1 MVHSL
6 FTPNRMKLHVW
17 IFSLLLAIS
26 TAGHAQTAPNNDYIV
41 ALVNS
46 EPITNAELENQIR
59 QLMESRGPQSAPL
72 PPAAELRA
80 ALLERMV
87 VERAQLQLARE
98 TGLRID
104 PAAIDQAEANIA
116 AQNQL
121 DLGQLRANL
130 ERRGTT
136 QAAFRKQL
144 RDQLLINR
152 LQERE
157 VEGRIKI
164 SDAEVEAALA
174 ARKEAAKDPQNQE
187 INLGH
192 LFLALPENPSAAALT
207 QAQQQAE
214 KILDRLK
221 AGDSFESLVQQFS
234 AAERSNAGQLGL
246 RPAER
251 YPPLF
256 VNASQALAVGGV
268 SQWVRSDAGLHLLKV
283 LERRVNGL
291 SDTQVQHHARHI
303 LLRLD
308 ASLTLEQATKQLSA
322 VRERILS
329 GATTFEAQARA
340 LSQDG
345 SAAQG
350 GDLGWAGPG
359 LFVPEFEQVLARLR
373 EKEIAEPLVSRF
385 GVHLIELLE
394 RRIVDLTP
402 AQLGERERNLLRA
415 KRADEAFEA
424 WVRDVRGRAFVEIRD
439 PG

>member
-1 MVHSL
+1 MK
-6 FTPNRMKLHVW
+6 TPVW
-17 IFSLLLAIS
+17 IFSLLLALS
-26 TAGHAQTAPNNDYIV
+26 AAGHAQTAPSNDYIV

-46 EPITNAELENQIR
+46 EPITNAELESQIR
-59 QLMESRGPQSAPL
+59 QLVESRGPQSGPL
-72 PPAAELRA
+72 PPAAELRTA
-80 ALLERMV
+80 VLERII

-98 TGLRID
+98 TGVRVD
-104 PAAIDQAEANIA
+104 AAAIDQAEANIA

-121 DLGQLRANL
+121 DVVQLRANL

-136 QAAFRKQL
+136 PLAFRQQL

-157 VEGRIKI
+157 LETRIKI
-164 SDAEVEAALA
+164 IDADVEAAMA
-174 ARKEAAKDPQNQE
+174 ARKESASDPQNQE
-187 INLGH
+187 VNLGH
-192 LFLALPENPSAAALT
+192 LFLALPENPSAAVVN
-207 QAQQQAE
+207 QAQERAQ
-214 KILDRLK
+214 KILERLK
-221 AGDSFESLVQQFS
+221 AGDSFEALVQEFS
-234 AAERSNAGQLGL
+234 AAERSNAGQMGF
-246 RPAER
+246 RRTDR

-256 VNASQALAVGGV
+256 INASQALAVGAV

-303 LLRLD
+303 LLRPN
-308 ASLTLEQATKQLSA
+308 ATLTQEQAVKQLA
-322 VRERILS
+322 VVRERILA
-329 GATTFEAQARA
+329 GATSFEAQARA

-359 LFVPEFEQVLARLR
+359 LFVPEFEQVLLRLR

-394 RRIVDLTP
+394 RRNVDLTP
-402 AQLGERERNLLRA
+402 SQLRERERNLLRA

>member
-1 MVHSL
+1 MK
-6 FTPNRMKLHVW
+6 TPVW
-17 IFSLLLAIS
+17 IFSLLLALS
-26 TAGHAQTAPNNDYIV
+26 AAGHAQTAPSNDYIV

-46 EPITNAELENQIR
+46 EPITHAELESQIR
-59 QLMESRGPQSAPL
+59 QLVESRGPQSGPL
-72 PPAAELRA
+72 PPAAELRTA
-80 ALLERMV
+80 VLERII

-98 TGLRID
+98 TGVRVD
-104 PAAIDQAEANIA
+104 AAAIDQAEANIA
-116 AQNQL
+116 VQNQL
-121 DLGQLRANL
+121 DVVQLRANL

-136 QAAFRKQL
+136 PLAFRQQL

-157 VEGRIKI
+157 LETRIKI
-164 SDAEVEAALA
+164 SDADVEAAMA
-174 ARKEAAKDPQNQE
+174 ARKESASDPQNQE
-187 INLGH
+187 VNLGH
-192 LFLALPENPSAAALT
+192 LFLALPENPSAAAVN
-207 QAQQQAE
+207 QAQERAQ
-214 KILDRLK
+214 KILERLK
-221 AGDSFESLVQQFS
+221 AGDSFEALVQEFS
-234 AAERSNAGQLGL
+234 AAERSNAGQMGF
-246 RPAER
+246 RRTDR

-256 VNASQALAVGGV
+256 INASQALAVGAV

-303 LLRLD
+303 LLRPN
-308 ASLTLEQATKQLSA
+308 ATLTQEQAIKQLA
-322 VRERILS
+322 VVRERILA
-329 GATTFEAQARA
+329 GATSFEAQARA

-345 SAAQG
+345 SASQG
-350 GDLGWAGPG
+350 GDLGWATPG
-359 LFVPEFEQVLARLR
+359 MFVTEFEQVLLRLR

-394 RRIVDLTP
+394 RRNVDLTP
-402 AQLGERERNLLRA
+402 SQLRERERNLLRA

>member
-1 MVHSL
+1 
-6 FTPNRMKLHVW
+6 MKMHVW
-17 IFSLLLAIS
+17 IFSLLLALS
-26 TAGHAQTAPNNDYIV
+26 AAGYAQTMPSDDYIV

-46 EPITNAELENQIR
+46 EPITQAELESQIR
-59 QLMESRGPQSAPL
+59 QLVENRGPQSAPL

-80 ALLERMV
+80 AVLERMV
-87 VERAQLQLARE
+87 VERAQLQLAKE
-98 TGLRID
+98 TGVRID
-104 PAAIDQAEANIA
+104 PASIDQAEATIA

-121 DLGQLRANL
+121 NLAQLRTNL
-130 ERRGTT
+130 EQRGTT
-136 QAAFRKQL
+136 QAAFRQQL

-157 VEGRIKI
+157 LETRVKI
-164 SDAEVEAALA
+164 SDAEIEAALA
-174 ARKEAAKDPQNQE
+174 ARREAAKDPQNQD

-207 QAQQQAE
+207 QAQQQAQ
-214 KILDRLK
+214 KILDLLK
-221 AGDSFESLVQQFS
+221 AGDSFDALVQEFS

-246 RPAER
+246 RRVDR

-256 VNASQALAVGGV
+256 VNASQTLAVGGV

-303 LLRLD
+303 LLRPD
-308 ASLTLEQATKQLSA
+308 ASLTQEQAIKQLVA
-322 VRERILS
+322 VRERILA
-329 GATTFEAQARA
+329 GATSFEAQARA

-350 GDLGWAGPG
+350 GDLGWASPG
-359 LFVPEFEQVLARLR
+359 LFVPEFEQVLLRLR
-373 EKEIAEPLVSRF
+373 EKEIAEPLLSRF

-394 RRIVDLTP
+394 RRNVDLTP
-402 AQLGERERNLLRA
+402 AQLRERERNLLRT
-415 KRADEAFEA
+415 KRADEVFES

>member
-1 MVHSL
+1 
-6 FTPNRMKLHVW
+6 MKMPVW
-17 IFSLLLAIS
+17 IFSLLLAFS
-26 TAGHAQTAPNNDYIV
+26 AAGHAQTAPSDDYIV

-46 EPITNAELENQIR
+46 EPITHGELQTQIR
-59 QLMESRGPQSAPL
+59 QVVESRGPQSAPL

-80 ALLERMV
+80 AVLERMV

-98 TGLRID
+98 TGLRVD
-104 PAAIDQAEANIA
+104 AASIDQAEANIA

-121 DLGQLRANL
+121 DVAQLRANL

-136 QAAFRKQL
+136 QAAFRRQL

-157 VEGRIKI
+157 VETRIKI
-164 SDAEVEAALA
+164 SDTDVEAALA
-174 ARKEAAKDPQNQE
+174 ARKEAASDPQNQE
-187 INLGH
+187 VNLGH
-192 LFLALPENPSAAALT
+192 LFLALPENPSAAAVT
-207 QAQQQAE
+207 QAQQQAQ
-214 KILDRLK
+214 KIRDRMQ
-221 AGDSFESLVQQFS
+221 AGESFEALVQEFS
-234 AAERSNAGQLGL
+234 AAERSNAGQIGV
-246 RPAER
+246 RRTDR

-256 VNASQALAVGGV
+256 INASQALAVGAV

-303 LLRLD
+303 LLRPD
-308 ASLTLEQATKQLSA
+308 AALTQQQAIAQLAA
-322 VRERILS
+322 VRQGILA
-329 GATTFEAQARA
+329 GATSFEAQARA

-359 LFVPEFEQVLARLR
+359 LFVPEFEQVLQRLR

-394 RRIVDLTP
+394 RRNVDLTP
-402 AQLGERERNLLRA
+402 AQLRERERNLLRT
-415 KRADEAFEA
+415 KRADEVFEG

>member
-1 MVHSL
+1 
-6 FTPNRMKLHVW
+6 MKMPVW
-17 IFSLLLAIS
+17 IFSLLLALS
-26 TAGHAQTAPNNDYIV
+26 AAGHAQTAPSDDYIV

-46 EPITNAELENQIR
+46 EPITHAELQSQIR
-59 QLMESRGPQSAPL
+59 QLLESRGPQSAPL

-80 ALLERMV
+80 AVLERMV

-98 TGLRID
+98 TGLRVD
-104 PAAIDQAEANIA
+104 AAAIDQAEANIA

-121 DLGQLRANL
+121 DVVQLRANL

-136 QAAFRKQL
+136 QAAFRRQL

-157 VEGRIKI
+157 VETRIKI
-164 SDAEVEAALA
+164 SDTDVEAALA
-174 ARKEAAKDPQNQE
+174 ARKEAASDPQNQE
-187 INLGH
+187 VNLGH
-192 LFLALPENPSAAALT
+192 LFLALPENPSAAAVA
-207 QAQQQAE
+207 QAQQQAQ
-214 KILDRLK
+214 KIRDRMQ
-221 AGDSFESLVQQFS
+221 AGDSFEALVQEFS
-234 AAERSNAGQLGL
+234 AAERGNAGQIGM
-246 RPAER
+246 RPTDR

-256 VNASQALAVGGV
+256 INASQALAVGAV

-291 SDTQVQHHARHI
+291 SDTEVQHHARHI
-303 LLRLD
+303 LLRPD
-308 ASLTLEQATKQLSA
+308 AALTQQQATQQLAA
-322 VRERILS
+322 VRERILA
-329 GATTFEAQARA
+329 GATSFEAQARA

-359 LFVPEFEQVLARLR
+359 LFVPEFEQVLQRLR

-394 RRIVDLTP
+394 RRSVDLTP
-402 AQLGERERNLLRA
+402 AQLRERERNLLRT
-415 KRADEAFEA
+415 KRADEVFEG
-424 WVRDVRGRAFVEIRD
+424 WVRDVRGRAFVEVRD

>member
-1 MVHSL
+1 
-6 FTPNRMKLHVW
+6 MKLHVW
-17 IFSLLLAIS
+17 FFSLLLALS
-26 TAGHAQTAPNNDYIV
+26 AAAHAQTAPSNDYII

-46 EPITNAELENQIR
+46 EPITNAELESQTR
-59 QLMESRGPQSAPL
+59 QLIESRGPQSGAL

-80 ALLERMV
+80 AVLERLI
-87 VERAQLQLARE
+87 VERAQLQMARE
-98 TGLRID
+98 TGVRID
-104 PAAIDQAEANIA
+104 PAQIDQAEANIA

-121 DLGQLRANL
+121 DLVQLRANL
-130 ERRGTT
+130 EKRGTT
-136 QAAFRKQL
+136 QAAFRQQL

-157 VEGRIKI
+157 LETRIKI
-164 SDAEVEAALA
+164 SDAEVEASLA

-192 LFLALPENPSAAALT
+192 LFLALPENPSSAALA
-207 QAQQQAE
+207 QAQQQAQ

-221 AGDSFESLVQQFS
+221 TGDSFESLVQEFS
-234 AAERSNAGQLGL
+234 AAERNNAGQLGL
-246 RPAER
+246 RSADR

-256 VNASQALAVGGV
+256 VNASQALAVGAV

-303 LLRLD
+303 LLRPD
-308 ASLTLEQATKQLSA
+308 ASLTQQQAIQQLAA
-322 VRERILS
+322 VRARILS
-329 GATTFEAQARA
+329 GAASFEAQARA
-340 LSQDG
+340 MSQDG

-350 GDLGWAGPG
+350 GDLGWAALG
-359 LFVPEFEQVLARLR
+359 LFVPEFEQVLMRLR

-394 RRIVDLTP
+394 RRNVDLTP
-402 AQLGERERNLLRA
+402 AQMRERERNLLRA
-415 KRADEAFEA
+415 KRADETFEA
-424 WVRDVRGRAFVEIRD
+424 WIRDVRGRAFVEIRD
-439 PG
+439 PN

>member
-1 MVHSL
+1 
-6 FTPNRMKLHVW
+6 MKMPVW
-17 IFSLLLAIS
+17 IFSLLLALS
-26 TAGHAQTAPNNDYIV
+26 AAGHAQTAPSDDYIV

-46 EPITNAELENQIR
+46 EPITHAELQSQIR
-59 QLMESRGPQSAPL
+59 QLLESRGPQSGPQSAPL

-80 ALLERMV
+80 AVLERMV

-98 TGLRID
+98 TGLRVD
-104 PAAIDQAEANIA
+104 AAAIDQAEANIA

-121 DLGQLRANL
+121 DVVQLRANL

-136 QAAFRKQL
+136 QAAFRRQL

-157 VEGRIKI
+157 VETRIKI
-164 SDAEVEAALA
+164 SDTDVEAALA
-174 ARKEAAKDPQNQE
+174 ARKEAASDPQNQE
-187 INLGH
+187 VNLGH
-192 LFLALPENPSAAALT
+192 LFLALPENPSAAAVA
-207 QAQQQAE
+207 QAQQQAQ
-214 KILDRLK
+214 KIRDRMQ
-221 AGDSFESLVQQFS
+221 AGDSFEALVQEFS
-234 AAERSNAGQLGL
+234 AAERSNAGQIGM
-246 RPAER
+246 RPTDR

-256 VNASQALAVGGV
+256 INASQALAVGAV

-291 SDTQVQHHARHI
+291 SDTEVQHHARHI
-303 LLRLD
+303 LLRPD
-308 ASLTLEQATKQLSA
+308 AALTQQQATQQLAA
-322 VRERILS
+322 VRERILA
-329 GATTFEAQARA
+329 GATSFEAQARA

-359 LFVPEFEQVLARLR
+359 LFVPEFEQVLQRLR

-394 RRIVDLTP
+394 RRSVDLTP
-402 AQLGERERNLLRA
+402 AQLRERERNLLRT
-415 KRADEAFEA
+415 KRADEVFEG
-424 WVRDVRGRAFVEIRD
+424 WVRDVRGRAFVEVRD

>member
-1 MVHSL
+1 
-6 FTPNRMKLHVW
+6 MKMPVW

-26 TAGHAQTAPNNDYIV
+26 AASHAQTTPSDDYIV

-46 EPITNAELENQIR
+46 EPITQAELQSQIR
-59 QLMESRGPQSAPL
+59 QLVEGRAPQSAPL

-80 ALLERMV
+80 AVLERMI

-98 TGLRID
+98 TGVRVD
-104 PAAIDQAEANIA
+104 AAAIDQAEANIA

-121 DLGQLRANL
+121 DVVQLRANL

-136 QAAFRKQL
+136 QAAFRRQL

-157 VEGRIKI
+157 LETRIKL
-164 SDAEVEAALA
+164 SDADVEASLA
-174 ARKEAAKDPQNQE
+174 ARKEAATDPQNQE
-187 INLGH
+187 VNLGH
-192 LFLALPENPSAAALT
+192 LFLALPENPSTAAVT
-207 QAQQQAE
+207 QAQQQAQ
-214 KILDRLK
+214 KILDRMK
-221 AGDSFESLVQQFS
+221 AGDSFESLVQEFS
-234 AAERSNAGQLGL
+234 AAERSNSGQIGM
-246 RPAER
+246 RRTDR

-256 VNASQALAVGGV
+256 INASQALAVGAV

-303 LLRLD
+303 LLRPD
-308 ASLTLEQATKQLSA
+308 AALTQQQAIEQLAA
-322 VRERILS
+322 VRQRILA
-329 GATTFEAQARA
+329 GATSFEAQARA
-340 LSQDG
+340 LSLDG

-359 LFVPEFEQVLARLR
+359 LFVPEFEQVLLRLR

-394 RRIVDLTP
+394 RRNVDMTP
-402 AQLGERERNLLRA
+402 AQLRERERNLLRT

>member
-1 MVHSL
+1 
-6 FTPNRMKLHVW
+6 MKMHVW
-17 IFSLLLAIS
+17 FFSLLFALSVI
-26 TAGHAQTAPNNDYIV
+26 GYAQTMPSDDYIV

-46 EPITNAELENQIR
+46 EPITHAELESQIR
-59 QLMESRGPQSAPL
+59 QLVENRGPQSAPL

-80 ALLERMV
+80 AVLERMV
-87 VERAQLQLARE
+87 VERAQLQLAKE
-98 TGLRID
+98 TGVRID
-104 PAAIDQAEANIA
+104 PASIDQAEATIA

-121 DLGQLRANL
+121 NLAQLRANL
-130 ERRGTT
+130 AQRGTT
-136 QAAFRKQL
+136 QTAFRQQL

-157 VEGRIKI
+157 LETRVKI
-164 SDAEVEAALA
+164 SDAEIEAALA
-174 ARKEAAKDPQNQE
+174 ARREAAKDPQNQD

-207 QAQQQAE
+207 QAQQQAQ
-214 KILDRLK
+214 KILDRLN
-221 AGDSFESLVQQFS
+221 AGDSFDALVQEFS

-246 RPAER
+246 RRVDR

-256 VNASQALAVGGV
+256 VNASQTLAVGGV

-303 LLRLD
+303 LLRPD
-308 ASLTLEQATKQLSA
+308 ASLTQEQAIKKLLA
-322 VRERILS
+322 VRERILA
-329 GATTFEAQARA
+329 GATSFEAQARA

-350 GDLGWAGPG
+350 GDLGWASPG
-359 LFVPEFEQVLARLR
+359 LFVPEFEQVLLRLR
-373 EKEIAEPLVSRF
+373 EKEIAEPLLSRF

-394 RRIVDLTP
+394 RRNVDLTP
-402 AQLGERERNLLRA
+402 AQLRERERNLLRT
-415 KRADEAFEA
+415 KRADEVFES

>member
-1 MVHSL
+1 
-6 FTPNRMKLHVW
+6 MKMHVW
-17 IFSLLLAIS
+17 IFSLLLALS
-26 TAGHAQTAPNNDYIV
+26 AAGYAQTMPSDDYIV

-46 EPITNAELENQIR
+46 EPITQAELESQIR
-59 QLMESRGPQSAPL
+59 QLVENRGPQSAPL

-80 ALLERMV
+80 AVLERMV
-87 VERAQLQLARE
+87 VERAQLQLAKE
-98 TGLRID
+98 TGVRID
-104 PAAIDQAEANIA
+104 PASIDQAEATIA

-121 DLGQLRANL
+121 NLAQLRANL
-130 ERRGTT
+130 AQRGTT
-136 QAAFRKQL
+136 QTAFRQQL

-157 VEGRIKI
+157 LETRVKI
-164 SDAEVEAALA
+164 SDAEIEAALA
-174 ARKEAAKDPQNQE
+174 ARREAAKDPQNQD

-207 QAQQQAE
+207 QAQQQAQ
-214 KILDRLK
+214 KILDLLK
-221 AGDSFESLVQQFS
+221 AGDSFDALVQEFS

-246 RPAER
+246 RRVDR

-256 VNASQALAVGGV
+256 VNASQTLAVGGV

-303 LLRLD
+303 LLRPD
-308 ASLTLEQATKQLSA
+308 ASLTQEQAIKQLVA
-322 VRERILS
+322 VRERILA
-329 GATTFEAQARA
+329 GATSFEAQARA

-350 GDLGWAGPG
+350 GDLGWASPG
-359 LFVPEFEQVLARLR
+359 LFVPEFEQVLLRLR
-373 EKEIAEPLVSRF
+373 EKEIAEPLLSRF

-394 RRIVDLTP
+394 RRNVDLTP
-402 AQLGERERNLLRA
+402 AQLRERERNLLRT
-415 KRADEAFEA
+415 KRADEVFES

>member
-1 MVHSL
+1 M
-6 FTPNRMKLHVW
+6 
-17 IFSLLLAIS
+17 
-26 TAGHAQTAPNNDYIV
+26 AQTATAKDFIV

-46 EPITNAELENQIR
+46 EPITDAELSNQIR
-59 QLMESRGPQSAPL
+59 QLLDSRGPQSAPL
-72 PPAAELRA
+72 PPEAELRA
-80 ALLERMV
+80 ALLERMI
-87 VERAQLQLARE
+87 VERAQLQLAKE
-98 TGLRID
+98 TGIRID
-104 PAAIDQAEANIA
+104 NAAIDQAEASIA

-121 DLGQLRANL
+121 DVAQLRANL

-136 QAAFRKQL
+136 PAAFRQQL
-144 RDQLLINR
+144 RDQLLITR

-157 VEGRIKI
+157 VEARIKV

-174 ARKEAAKDPQNQE
+174 ARKQAAKDPQSLE

-192 LFLALPENPSAAALT
+192 LFLALPENPSAETL
-207 QAQQQAE
+207 QQSQQLAQ
-214 KILDRLK
+214 KILDRLN
-221 AGDSFESLVQQFS
+221 AGERFESLVQEFS
-234 AAERSNAGQLGL
+234 KAERSNAGQLGL
-246 RPAER
+246 RRADR

-256 VNASQALAVGGV
+256 IQATQTLAVGAV

-303 LLRLD
+303 LLRPD
-308 ASLTLEQATKQLSA
+308 ASLSQEQAVKKLA
-322 VRERILS
+322 DLRARILS
-329 GATTFEAQARA
+329 GATSFEAQARA
-340 LSQDG
+340 ISQDG

-359 LFVPEFEQVLARLR
+359 LFVPEFEQVLVRLQ
-373 EKEIAEPLVSRF
+373 ETEIAEPLVSRF

-394 RRIVDLTP
+394 RRTVELTP
-402 AQLGERERNLLRA
+402 SQLRERERNVLRA
-415 KRADEAFEA
+415 KRGEEAFET

>member
-1 MVHSL
+1 
-6 FTPNRMKLHVW
+6 MKMPVW

-26 TAGHAQTAPNNDYIV
+26 AAGHAQTAPSDDYIV

-46 EPITNAELENQIR
+46 EPITHAELQSQIR
-59 QLMESRGPQSAPL
+59 QLVEGRGSQSAPL

-80 ALLERMV
+80 AVLERMV

-98 TGLRID
+98 TGLRVD
-104 PAAIDQAEANIA
+104 AASIDQAEANIA

-121 DLGQLRANL
+121 DVVQLRANL

-136 QAAFRKQL
+136 QAAFRRQL

-157 VEGRIKI
+157 VETRIKL
-164 SDAEVEAALA
+164 SDADVEASLA
-174 ARKEAAKDPQNQE
+174 ARKEAATDPQNQE
-187 INLGH
+187 VNLGH
-192 LFLALPENPSAAALT
+192 LFLALPENPSAAAVT
-207 QAQQQAE
+207 QAQQQAQ
-214 KILDRLK
+214 KILDRMK
-221 AGDSFESLVQQFS
+221 AGDSFEALVQEFS
-234 AAERSNAGQLGL
+234 AAERSNAGQIGM
-246 RPAER
+246 RR
-251 YPPLF
+251 TDGYPPLF
-256 VNASQALAVGGV
+256 VNASQALAVGAV

-303 LLRLD
+303 LLRPD
-308 ASLTLEQATKQLSA
+308 ATLTQEQATQQLAA
-322 VRERILS
+322 VRERILA
-329 GATTFEAQARA
+329 GATSFEAQARA

-359 LFVPEFEQVLARLR
+359 LFVPEFEQVLLRLR
-373 EKEIAEPLVSRF
+373 EKEIAQPLVSRF

-394 RRIVDLTP
+394 RRNVDLTP
-402 AQLGERERNLLRA
+402 AQLRERERKLLRT
-415 KRADEAFEA
+415 KRADEVFEA

>member
-1 MVHSL
+1 
-6 FTPNRMKLHVW
+6 MKMPVW
-17 IFSLLLAIS
+17 IFSLLLALS
-26 TAGHAQTAPNNDYIV
+26 AAGHAQTAPSDDYIV
-41 ALVNS
+41 ALINS
-46 EPITNAELENQIR
+46 EPITHAELQTQIR
-59 QLMESRGPQSAPL
+59 QVVESRGPQSGPL

-80 ALLERMV
+80 AVLERII

-98 TGLRID
+98 TGVRVD
-104 PAAIDQAEANIA
+104 AAAIDQAEANIA

-121 DLGQLRANL
+121 DLVQLRANL

-136 QAAFRKQL
+136 QAAFRRQL

-157 VEGRIKI
+157 VETRIKI
-164 SDAEVEAALA
+164 SDTDVEAALA
-174 ARKEAAKDPQNQE
+174 ARKEAASDPQNQE
-187 INLGH
+187 VNLGH
-192 LFLALPENPSAAALT
+192 LFLALPENPSAAALA
-207 QAQQQAE
+207 QAQQQAQ
-214 KILDRLK
+214 KIRDRIQ
-221 AGDSFESLVQQFS
+221 AGESFEALVQEFS
-234 AAERSNAGQLGL
+234 AAERSNAGQIGM
-246 RPAER
+246 RRTDR

-256 VNASQALAVGGV
+256 INASQALAVGAV

-303 LLRLD
+303 LLRPD
-308 ASLTLEQATKQLSA
+308 AALTQQQAIEQLTA
-322 VRERILS
+322 VRQRILA
-329 GATTFEAQARA
+329 GATSFEAQARA

-359 LFVPEFEQVLARLR
+359 LFVPEFEQVLQRLQ

-394 RRIVDLTP
+394 RRNVDLTP
-402 AQLGERERNLLRA
+402 AQLRERERNLLRT
-415 KRADEAFEA
+415 KRADEVFEG